1 MCGTHII
8 ADVYDIN
15 NDTFKLV
22 AHDNYQSFHQSILT
36 LLKTHNMTYVNH
48 NIKIFD
54 NLEGAFTSLYLL
66 EESHL
71 SFHSWPE
78 NNYIAIDV
86 FTCGSC
92 DTVSLMNNIIKLFDS
107 NNTDIYII
115 NRGKKNKIKEQ

>member
-15 NDTFKLV
+15 QDIFKLV
-22 AHDNYQSFHQSILT
+22 AFDNYKSFHLFILNQ
-36 LLKTHNMTYVNH
+36 LSSHHMTYVNH

-54 NLEGAFTSLYLL
+54 NYEGAFTSLYLL

-92 DTVSLMNNIIKLFDS
+92 DTKSLMNNIVKYFGS
-107 NNTDIYII
+107 KNVDIDIL
-115 NRGKKNKIKEQ
+115 NRGTKKQILSL